1 MRRIFA
7 VFAGFLLLVP
17 VAATAQTIARPSLW
31 HVQGRQ
37 GDVYLLGSVH
47 ILPPD
52 VQWRSPPIQDAIARA
67 DVFAFEVP
75 QDKKSQAQVQALI
88 AAKGYLPPGQSLRP
102 LLKKSA
108 QADFDAVLASSGL
121 APSAVENTR
130 PWLAGLQLLFAQI
143 AKLKFAVENGV
154 DSQLIAEAERAGK
167 PLRYLETIEQQ
178 FALLAPDDRALEME
192 EFEAGLKDLKDI
204 GGEIQPMVNA
214 WSRGD
219 QKTLDR
225 LINGDLDRFPKARK
239 ALLDDRNKAWVP
251 QIAAMLKEKQ
261 TVMVTVGA
269 GHLTGPKGLPALLRK
284 AGYKVSGP

>member
-1 MRRIFA
+1 MRKVFA
-7 VFAGFLLLVP
+7 LFAGFLLLVP

-108 QADFDAVLASSGL
+108 QADFDAALASSGL

-214 WSRGD
+214 WSKGD

-284 AGYKVSGP
+284 AGYKVVGP

>member
-7 VFAGFLLLVP
+7 LFAGFLLLVP

-214 WSRGD
+214 WSKGD

-284 AGYKVSGP
+284 AGYKVVGP

>member
-1 MRRIFA
+1 MRKVFA
-7 VFAGFLLLVP
+7 LFAGFLLLVP

-108 QADFDAVLASSGL
+108 QADFDAALASSGL

-178 FALLAPDDRALEME
+178 FALLAPDDLALEME

-214 WSRGD
+214 WSKGD

-284 AGYKVSGP
+284 AGYKVVGP

>member
-7 VFAGFLLLVP
+7 LFAGFLLLVP

-108 QADFDAVLASSGL
+108 QADFDAALASSGL

-214 WSRGD
+214 WSKGD

-284 AGYKVSGP
+284 AGYKVVGP

>member
-1 MRRIFA
+1 MRKVFA
-7 VFAGFLLLVP
+7 LFAGFLLIVP

-108 QADFDAVLASSGL
+108 QADFDAALASSGL
-121 APSAVENTR
+121 APFAVENTR

-178 FALLAPDDRALEME
+178 FALLAPDDLALEME

-214 WSRGD
+214 WSKGD

-284 AGYKVSGP
+284 AGYKVVGP

>member
-7 VFAGFLLLVP
+7 LFAGFLLLVP